1 MQDSPYLPFKSN
13 FDILGPSEDTSTMR
27 RVVERSV
34 SRDKTLSANTPGPFA
49 KEGAA
54 FSSYLEDL
62 TRGLG
67 LTGICHSN

>member
-1 MQDSPYLPFKSN
+1 
-13 FDILGPSEDTSTMR
+13 MR